1 MRVPDGPP
9 SSNCTAKFELLP
21 LAGFPTNF
29 PALEGHASE
38 ENATASGV
46 YGFVI
51 DQLTIPIRHMHMLY
65 LNSTLGN
72 VDNRRVCP
80 QGASAFAS
88 AGCNS
93 LQTF

>member
-9 SSNCTAKFELLP
+9 TAQRSLNGFPSLV
-21 LAGFPTNF
+21 FPTNF

-46 YGFVI
+46 HEFVI
-51 DQLTIPIRHMHMLY
+51 DQLTIPIKHMHMLY

-72 VDNRRVCP
+72 VDNRGVCP
-80 QGASAFAS
+80 QGTSVFVS
-88 AGCNS
+88 AGCSS
-93 LQTF
+93 LKIF